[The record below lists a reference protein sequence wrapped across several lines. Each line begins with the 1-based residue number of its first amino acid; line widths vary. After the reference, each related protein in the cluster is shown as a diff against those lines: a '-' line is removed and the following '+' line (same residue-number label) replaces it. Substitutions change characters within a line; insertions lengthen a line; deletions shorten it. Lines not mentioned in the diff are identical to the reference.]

1 MTATNSPITAILS
14 DLHEGRR
21 GADTELMPLVYRR
34 LRRIAARHFAGERPG
49 HTLGP
54 TDLVHETYLRLIRP
68 GTGPWENRNHFYA
81 VASRAM
87 RRILVDYARVHRAQK
102 RDGEL
107 ARLDWERLLA
117 HAPEPPGFLLDL
129 DRALQRLA
137 RLSPRQ
143 SRVVELRFF
152 AGLTIQETAEVLGL
166 GVTVVKQ
173 DWALA
178 RSWLQRELRTTP

>member
-1 MTATNSPITAILS
+1 MTAAHSPITALLS
-14 DLHEGRR
+14 DLHEGKQ
-21 GADTELMPLVYRR
+21 GAETELMPLVYRR
-34 LRRIAARHFAGERPG
+34 LRRIAARRFAGERPG

-54 TDLVHETYLRLIRP
+54 TDLVQETYLRLLKP
-68 GTGPWENRNHFYA
+68 GTGPWKNRNHFYA
-81 VASRAM
+81 VASQAM
-87 RRILVDYARVHRAQK
+87 RQILVDYARAHRAQK
-102 RDGEL
+102 RDAKL
-107 ARLDWERLLA
+107 AQRDWGRLFA
-117 HAPEPPGFLLDL
+117 QAPAPPGFLLDL

-152 AGLTIQETAEVLGL
+152 AGLTIQETAEVLRL

-178 RSWLQRELRTTP
+178 RSWLQRELRKTL